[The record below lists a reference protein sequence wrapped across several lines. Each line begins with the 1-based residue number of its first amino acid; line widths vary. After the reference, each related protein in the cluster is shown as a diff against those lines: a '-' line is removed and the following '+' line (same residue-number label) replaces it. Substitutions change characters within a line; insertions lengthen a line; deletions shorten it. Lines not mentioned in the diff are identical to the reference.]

1 MIQRKQT
8 LWLLLAA
15 LSVLLIFYFPFG
27 ITAKTVVDSTS
38 ISEIP
43 LSASESKPLGML
55 GILACILSIIII
67 FLFKNRPLQI
77 KLIWATILETIGI
90 LVLQFY
96 IANNSI
102 EGNKLVV
109 GILGAN
115 IYLGIFVPLITLFF
129 LILAVMG
136 IRQDEKLVRD
146 TDRLR

>member
-15 LSVLLIFYFPFG
+15 ISVLLIFYFPFG
-27 ITAKTVVDSTS
+27 ITAKT
-38 ISEIP
+38 
-43 LSASESKPLGML
+43 LGML
-55 GILACILSIIII
+55 GILACILSIITI

-96 IANNSI
+96 IANNSV

-109 GILGAN
+109 GILGSN
-115 IYLGIFVPLITLFF
+115 IYLGIFVPLLTLFF

>member
-15 LSVLLIFYFPFG
+15 ISVLLIFYFPFG
-27 ITAKTVVDSTS
+27 ITAKTVVDSTTS
-38 ISEIP
+38 AETP
-43 LSASESKPLGML
+43 LSASANQPLGML
-55 GILACILSIIII
+55 GILASILSIVTI

-77 KLIWATILETIGI
+77 KLIWTTILETTGI

-109 GILGAN
+109 GILGSN
-115 IYLGIFVPLITLFF
+115 IYLGIFVPLLTLFF

>member
-15 LSVLLIFYFPFG
+15 ISVLLIFYFPFG
-27 ITAKTVVDSTS
+27 INSKTVVDSTS
-38 ISEIP
+38 VTEIP
-43 LSASESKPLGML
+43 LSASANQPLGML
-55 GILACILSIIII
+55 GILACILSIITI

-96 IANNSI
+96 IANNSV

-115 IYLGIFVPLITLFF
+115 IYLGIFVPLLTLFF

>member
-15 LSVLLIFYFPFG
+15 ISVLLIFYFPFG
-27 ITAKTVVDSTS
+27 ITAKTVVDSTTS
-38 ISEIP
+38 AEIP
-43 LSASESKPLGML
+43 LSASANQPLGML
-55 GILACILSIIII
+55 GILACILSIITI

-96 IANNSI
+96 IANNSV

-109 GILGAN
+109 GILGSN
-115 IYLGIFVPLITLFF
+115 IYLGIFVPLLTLFF